1 MIRLKLYNNNNL
13 LLSFIYTDLKKV
25 SYEIVNF
32 FLMLQILHQNWKPF
46 LTYYPVNLY
55 SRSEENMC
63 SFAN

>member
-32 FLMLQILHQNWKPF
+32 FNVINFTPKLEALF
-46 LTYYPVNLY
+46 NLLP
-55 SRSEENMC
+55 C
-63 SFAN
+63 